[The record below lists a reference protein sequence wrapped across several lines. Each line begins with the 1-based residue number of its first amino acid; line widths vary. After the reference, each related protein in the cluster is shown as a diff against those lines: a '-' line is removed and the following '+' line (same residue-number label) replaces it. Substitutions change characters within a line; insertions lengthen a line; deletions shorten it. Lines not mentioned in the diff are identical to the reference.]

1 MREYAMVKQS
11 INKDSLPYRL
21 YQKAKRHGVWNPVDI
36 DFSQDREDWQKL
48 NPIQQQEVLD
58 TIALFIGGE
67 EAVTEDILPMIMA
80 VSKKGWFEEET
91 YLTTFLFEEAKHAE
105 FFSLFLAEIGVTDDL
120 SHLLKPAYRELFDD
134 ILPSAMGRLLEDQS
148 PEAMLDA
155 AVTYNIFAE
164 GVLAETGYW
173 FFYEGLSKINLMP
186 GLMEGIRN
194 IKRDEGRH
202 IGFGTFLIQRLIH
215 EKPEL
220 FDRVQERLH
229 ELLPIAVA
237 LTARDES
244 TMAVNEAGKH
254 VTSLG
259 IEEGKSMEY
268 ALKQLTARIEV
279 LSRAKDKTMDEINE
293 TDVIFE

>member
-80 VSKKGWFEEET
+80 VSKKGWFEEES

-105 FFSLFLAEIGVTDDL
+105 FFSLFLEEIGVTDDL

-134 ILPSAMGRLLEDQS
+134 ILPAAMGRLLEDQS

>member
-11 INKDSLPYRL
+11 INKDSLPYKL

-36 DFSQDREDWQKL
+36 DFSQDKEDWQKL
-48 NPIQQQEVLD
+48 SPVQQQEVLD

-80 VSKKGWFEEET
+80 VSKKGWFEEES

-105 FFSLFLAEIGVTDDL
+105 FFSLFLEAIGVTDDL
-120 SHLLKPAYRELFDD
+120 SHLLRPAYRQLFDEL
-134 ILPSAMGRLLEDQS
+134 LPEAMGRLLEDQS
-148 PEAMLDA
+148 PEAMVDA

-215 EKPEL
+215 DKPEL
-220 FDRVQERLH
+220 FDLVQERLQ
-229 ELLPIAVA
+229 ELLPIAAA
-237 LTARDES
+237 LTARDDS
-244 TMAVNEAGKH
+244 VLSVNAEGKK

-259 IEEGKSMEY
+259 FEQGKSMEY

-279 LSRAKDKTMDEINE
+279 LSRAKGKTLDEIHE
-293 TDVIFE
+293 TEVIFE